1 MKEITIK
8 IPEKKLSFFM
18 ELVRNLGFEVKKEVE
33 IPEEH
38 KDIVKK
44 RIKKS
49 NDDPSQILNWEDVKD
64 NFKLD

>member
-18 ELVRNLGFEVKKEVE
+18 ELVRNLGFEVKKEVD
-33 IPEEH
+33 IPDKH
-38 KDIVKK
+38 KELVKE

-49 NDDPSQILNWEDVKD
+49 DDDPTRILDWENVKD
-64 NFKLD
+64 KFKLD